1 MSTLAFR
8 FARGEERQALEDLQ
22 RRASLVHDAYRAP
35 LLANPGAIH
44 LPLSQLEARQVR
56 VAEEGGQ
63 ALGLTVVLPRDAQA
77 CDLDGLF
84 VEPDR
89 WKRGIGRALVQD
101 TFALALADGARTMH
115 VMANPYAE
123 GFYAKLG
130 FVRTGTVQTQFG
142 IGTKMQCNLA

>member
-1 MSTLAFR
+1 M
-8 FARGEERQALEDLQ
+8 
-22 RRASLVHDAYRAP
+22 
-35 LLANPGAIH
+35 
-44 LPLSQLEARQVR
+44 
-56 VAEEGGQ
+56 
-63 ALGLTVVLPRDAQA
+63 LGFTAVLPRDAQA

-89 WKRGIGRALVQD
+89 WKQGIGRALVQD
-101 TFALALADGARTMH
+101 AFALALGSGARTMH

-142 IGTKMQCNLA
+142 IGSKMRRNL